1 MNLMRSSTTVRQN
14 SICEPDELGLP
25 PQFLSLGA
33 AEEDHFSSWV
43 ADLESRK
50 RKGKKTFVSLTL
62 THYYFMRVAS
72 WTPLEETR
80 KVAMEKN
87 VHLHIVWCVLGERER
102 EHGSMSKAL
111 GCQAAFAWLASILHH
126 YQSFMP
132 QQTFVQWKKNLGFF
146 LLREI
151 YTPAAQKNPEVYF
164 CLFVPFC
171 LKPDWR
177 CIAFPNSK
185 CTRTLLNL
193 QLVGREEEKVFAR
206 RRSRVKK
213 SNECVIG

>member
-1 MNLMRSSTTVRQN
+1 
-14 SICEPDELGLP
+14 
-25 PQFLSLGA
+25 
-33 AEEDHFSSWV
+33 
-43 ADLESRK
+43 
-50 RKGKKTFVSLTL
+50 
-62 THYYFMRVAS
+62 MRVAS

-87 VHLHIVWCVLGERER
+87 VHLHIVLCALR

-151 YTPAAQKNPEVYF
+151 YIPSSPKKSWGLLLSFCPFLPETWLTLHCIPKFEMHSYSSQFATCWERRRKSFRKKEEQGKKNPMNV
-164 CLFVPFC
+164 L
-171 LKPDWR
+171 
-177 CIAFPNSK
+177 
-185 CTRTLLNL
+185 
-193 QLVGREEEKVFAR
+193 
-206 RRSRVKK
+206 
-213 SNECVIG
+213 